1 MKRTIVLVTLLTLL
15 IAAGNRT
22 MAQQAKF
29 GHVDYTAIAQAT
41 PDWAAAEAELKQFSD
56 ELTAEGEALQ
66 NELKIKYEEYQQKQS
81 TYSEAVAK
89 LKQQEIQEMYQRLQK
104 FSTDAE
110 QAVAEK
116 QDQLLEPIRVKVLA
130 AIKEVAKE
138 NRYTYVFDVSTQL
151 FNSESDDLTDKV
163 KAKLGVQ

>member
-29 GHVDYTAIAQAT
+29 GHVDYTAIAQST

-163 KAKLGVQ
+163 KAKLGVP

>member
-1 MKRTIVLVTLLTLL
+1 
-15 IAAGNRT
+15 

-66 NELKIKYEEYQQKQS
+66 NELKIKYEEFQQKQS

-138 NRYTYVFDVSTQL
+138 NKYTYVFDVSTQL

-163 KAKLGVQ
+163 KAKLGVK

>member
-138 NRYTYVFDVSTQL
+138 NKYTYVFDVSTQL

>member
-29 GHVDYTAIAQAT
+29 GHVDYTAIAQST
-41 PDWAAAEAELKQFSD
+41 PDWAAAKAELKQFSD

-81 TYSEAVAK
+81 TYREAVAK

-138 NRYTYVFDVSTQL
+138 NKYTYVFDVSTQL